1 MGTID
6 FSCEVRAAAME
17 LEGDPGSNK
26 TCFVLRG
33 SSVLVLS
40 ENQPCRTSK
49 QYRKGL
55 LNKNQEREMLWHKL
69 Q

>member
-1 MGTID
+1 
-6 FSCEVRAAAME
+6 ME

-33 SSVLVLS
+33 SSALVLS